1 MKTGEKIS
9 SSLKSAPYK
18 KSTKGLLKKNTM
30 NTQLKLK
37 KTNPAPTY
45 RKRTLSRLIAIQVF
59 YQFEFHEK
67 KIALEEIKNNVIDN
81 YVLQQEDPITSFRKR
96 IDLGLLETLL
106 TGISLGVDEIDHD
119 IFGLLK
125 EGWDLEKLPDVMV
138 YILRL
143 GAFEL
148 KFMHDV
154 PLKVVLDEYVDIA
167 AGFFENKKVTFL
179 NATLE
184 NLAKLYRA
192 EEFEKVKSRK

>member
-1 MKTGEKIS
+1 
-9 SSLKSAPYK
+9 
-18 KSTKGLLKKNTM
+18 M
-30 NTQLKLK
+30 NTLTKNLKA
-37 KTNPAPTY
+37 NPAPTY

-67 KIALEEIKNNVIDN
+67 KIPLEEIKNNVIDN
-81 YVLQQEDPITSFRKR
+81 YVLAQEYPIMSFRKR
-96 IDLGLLETLL
+96 IDLGLLENLL

-148 KFMHDV
+148 KFMMDV
-154 PLKVVLDEYVDIA
+154 PVKVVLGEYVDIT
-167 AGFFENKKVTFL
+167 AGFFENKKVTFI

-192 EEFEKVKSRK
+192 EELSTVKNNKLA